1 MFLVGL
7 TGGIATGKSTVS
19 KILSEECGC
28 LILDA
33 DLIAR
38 EVVLPGT
45 KAWKTIRTQF
55 GDEVFHENGELN
67 REKLGQ
73 IIFADASKRRLL
85 NSITH
90 PEIYK
95 SILWKILKAF
105 VRGRQ
110 FVILDLPLLFETGKL
125 LPYASYIVVVSCSE
139 EQQKERLMKRNTLSK
154 EDADQRIGSQM
165 SLAEKRRQATYII
178 DNDADIEYTRQQV
191 KNIHQ
196 KLKGSYLHWKTRI
209 LLFLGLFSVFR
220 FFIYTLNMLKL
231 F

>member
-38 EVVLPGT
+38 E
-45 KAWKTIRTQF
+45 
-55 GDEVFHENGELN
+55 
-67 REKLGQ
+67 
-73 IIFADASKRRLL
+73 
-85 NSITH
+85 
-90 PEIYK
+90 
-95 SILWKILKAF
+95 
-105 VRGRQ
+105 GRQ

-125 LPYASYIVVVSCSE
+125 VPYASYIVVVSCSE
-139 EQQKERLMKRNTLSK
+139 EQQIERLMKRNTLSEK
-154 EDADQRIGSQM
+154 EADQRISSQM

-178 DNDADIEYTRQQV
+178 DNNADIEYTRQQV
-191 KNIHQ
+191 KNLHQ
-196 KLKGSYLHWKTRI
+196 KLKESYFHWKIRI
-209 LLFLGLFSVFR
+209 LISLGFFSVFGL
-220 FFIYTLNMLKL
+220 FNYILKL